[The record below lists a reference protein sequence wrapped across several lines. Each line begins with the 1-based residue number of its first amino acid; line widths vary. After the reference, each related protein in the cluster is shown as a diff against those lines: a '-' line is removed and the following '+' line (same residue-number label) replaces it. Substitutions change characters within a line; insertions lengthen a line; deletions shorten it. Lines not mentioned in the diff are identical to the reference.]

1 MKLDAVRDFAP
12 GVKKFI
18 LCLLCLK
25 AIAIALVIN
34 VAVAF
39 ALAVAM
45 SACLIKIYQIDP
57 EPVILLFMHTIVSGS
72 MLYDPITTFAII
84 TVMLSATAIFRDY
97 ELPKERVAVFVMSI
111 ITTAFFGTVAASVA
125 SVVIGIAIVFFKLR
139 PVDPPTLALMAL
151 GSLALTLL
159 ANTVAGALVI
169 VIYMV
174 AVTALF
180 VINKLNKN
188 IALQQTDALSS
199 TSRKTSHPN
208 GYLALSNVTESLDL
222 HGHTVTGA
230 MKVMHEFLREHED
243 EYRKNRV
250 QHVRHVTIITG
261 EGNHSD
267 PHDSANLVKPT
278 VVNFLKINKYKYEVS
293 SDCPGLIKVDLES
306 HIF

>member
-1 MKLDAVRDFAP
+1 MRVDAIRDFAP
-12 GVKKFI
+12 GVKKFV

-25 AIAIALVIN
+25 VIAIALMIN

-45 SACLIKIYQIDP
+45 AASLIKIYQINP
-57 EPVILLFMHTIVSGS
+57 EPVLLLFMHTIISGS

-84 TVMLSATAIFRDY
+84 TALLSAIATFRDY
-97 ELPKERVAVFVMSI
+97 ELPKERVAVFVLSI
-111 ITTAFFGTVAASVA
+111 VTTAFFGTIVAAVA
-125 SVVIGIAIVFFKLR
+125 SVIIGIAIIFFKLR

-159 ANTVAGALVI
+159 ASKVAGSIVI
-169 VIYMV
+169 VIFM
-174 AVTALF
+174 AALTALF
-180 VINKLNKN
+180 AINKLNQKLD
-188 IALQQTDALSS
+188 LQQTDPLDS
-199 TSRKTSHPN
+199 TRSKISHPN
-208 GYLALSNVTESLDL
+208 GYLALSNITESLDL

-243 EYRKNRV
+243 EYRKNRA